1 MPTKPTEQLPLGVM
15 FALLTK
21 WYVGALTVKLSAL
34 PIDRY
39 FYVLTVI
46 DEMNGEVT
54 QKDLAEMVWT
64 DKASMVR
71 ILDYLTEKGV
81 IERLQDP
88 TDRRAYRIR
97 TTKLGQEIVPLIRS
111 AYGEVHQ
118 SAVEGLPV
126 ADARAISSTLRKMAC
141 NLSQLPL
148 EEMQIRLDR
157 QHKKTT

>member
-1 MPTKPTEQLPLGVM
+1 MPSKPTDQLPLGVL

-21 WYVGALTVKLSAL
+21 WYVGALTLKLNTL

-39 FYVLTVI
+39 FYVVTVI
-46 DEMNGEVT
+46 DEMKGEVT
-54 QKDLAEMVWT
+54 QKELAEMVWV

-81 IERLQDP
+81 IERIQDP
-88 TDRRAYRIR
+88 SDRRAYRIR
-97 TTKLGQEIVPLIRS
+97 TTKVGQEIVPLIRN
-111 AYGEVHQ
+111 AYEEVHR
-118 SAVEGLPV
+118 SAVEGLPS
-126 ADARAISSTLRKMAC
+126 ADANAISSTLRKMAC

-157 QHKKTT
+157 QHKTNT

>member
-1 MPTKPTEQLPLGVM
+1 MPEKPTEQLPLGVM

-46 DEMNGEVT
+46 DEMKGEVT
-54 QKDLAEMVWT
+54 QRELAEMVWT

-81 IERLQDP
+81 IERVQDP
-88 TDRRAYRIR
+88 NDRRAYRIR
-97 TTKLGQEIVPLIRS
+97 TTALGHDIVPMIKL
-111 AYGEVHQ
+111 AYEDVNKA
-118 SAVEGLPV
+118 AVEELPV
-126 ADARAISSTLRKMAC
+126 SDAQTISATLLKMAC
-141 NLSQLPL
+141 NLSQLPS
-148 EEMQIRLDR
+148 EEMQLRLNR
-157 QHKKTT
+157 QHKRTT